1 MTTVYNDLE
10 KVQSLLWRREDMIS
24 QEDFFE
30 VQDIMADVLL
40 EVAKVEGKVEQLVAK
55 FPFLYR
61 RAEA

>member
-10 KVQSLLWRREDMIS
+10 RIQSLLWRREDMID

-30 VQDIMADVLL
+30 VQDIMADVIL
-40 EVAKVEGKVEQLVAK
+40 EVAKAEGKVEQLVKK

-61 RAEA
+61 RSEA